1 MRISKATSEIRPQN
15 TIEQLSANRFSC
27 RVCAD
32 IIETDD
38 GFNFTSYRD
47 SFNASSY
54 PELLVNIIHTRY
66 TYDDENNFINDYIAE
81 GMTKNIKAT
90 VILLLGLSPKQ
101 NLILRRINL
110 CL

>member
-1 MRISKATSEIRPQN
+1 MRISKATSEIRPQD

-27 RVCAD
+27 RICAD
-32 IIETDD
+32 IVETDD

-47 SFNASSY
+47 SFSASSY

-81 GMTKNIKAT
+81 GMTKKYQDYSNFVAWAKSQAK
-90 VILLLGLSPKQ
+90 SYFKED
-101 NLILRRINL
+101 
-110 CL
+110 

>member
-1 MRISKATSEIRPQN
+1 MRISKATSEIRPQD

-32 IIETDD
+32 IVETDD

-81 GMTKNIKAT
+81 GMT
-90 VILLLGLSPKQ
+90 PKYQ
-101 NLILRRINL
+101 SYRDFVAWAKSQAKSYFKED
-110 CL
+110 

>member
-1 MRISKATSEIRPQN
+1 MRISKATSEIRPQD

-27 RVCAD
+27 RICAD
-32 IIETDD
+32 IVETDD

-81 GMTKNIKAT
+81 GMTKKYKDYRDFVAWAK
-90 VILLLGLSPKQ
+90 SQAKSYFKED
-101 NLILRRINL
+101 
-110 CL
+110 

>member
-15 TIEQLSANRFSC
+15 SVEQLSTNRFSC

-32 IIETDD
+32 IIETDE

-81 GMTKNIKAT
+81 GMTSKYQGYRDFVAWAKTQAK
-90 VILLLGLSPKQ
+90 SYFKED
-101 NLILRRINL
+101 
-110 CL
+110 